1 MIDLGPF
8 ADLVPA
14 DHGLAVIAIA
24 RPDGSVHTSV
34 ANVGVLPHPLTET
47 PTVGLVA
54 VGRARKVALLRAH
67 PRATATL
74 RAGWQWAAVDGPVE
88 LVGPDDPMPSIS
100 ADRLRLLL
108 REIFTAAGGTHDDW
122 DTYDRVMAAERRTAV
137 LITPERLYTNR

>member
-1 MIDLGPF
+1 MTDLGPF

-34 ANVGVLPHPLTET
+34 ANVGVLPHPLTDA

>member
-1 MIDLGPF
+1 
-8 ADLVPA
+8 
-14 DHGLAVIAIA
+14 
-24 RPDGSVHTSV
+24 
-34 ANVGVLPHPLTET
+34 
-47 PTVGLVA
+47 LVA
-54 VGRARKVALLRAH
+54 VSRARKVPLLRAH